1 LALDGRGFPK
11 VLEESRGAASGLG
24 VAEGG
29 LFAGVTAE
37 EADQTRK

>member
-1 LALDGRGFPK
+1 VTLDGRGFPK
-11 VLEESRGAASGLG
+11 VLERVEGAASGLG

-29 LFAGVTAE
+29 LFAGLTAE